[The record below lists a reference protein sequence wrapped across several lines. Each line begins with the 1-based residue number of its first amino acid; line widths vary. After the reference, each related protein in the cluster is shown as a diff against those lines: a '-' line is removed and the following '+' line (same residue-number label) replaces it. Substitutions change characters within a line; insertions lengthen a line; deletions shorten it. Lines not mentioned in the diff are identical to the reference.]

1 MNDKDL
7 QPLSEFVLGLVD
19 WRDDEETAAI
29 LEEARLDLPIELAVR
44 IDDDG
49 SVRVVASPPRQQ
61 IETSILPVFHRLNI
75 RVTLDG
81 NSTGT

>member
-1 MNDKDL
+1 MNDKEL

-29 LEEARLDLPIELAVR
+29 LEEARLELPIELAVR

-49 SVRVVASPPRQQ
+49 EVRVEASPPRQQ
-61 IETSILPVFHRLNI
+61 IETTVLPVFHTLKL

-81 NSTGT
+81 NE